1 MTEPAVEHRAGS
13 QQASFPYRHA
23 TRLLN
28 AYQFRIGTMGWRAF
42 DGQNIAM
49 LLFFMIYR
57 AALRDPDNY
66 RISVNAIATSLRQS
80 AETLRRAARVL
91 VARELCRP
99 AARGIERAPDFLDH
113 PLTLE
118 IGEHVEQ
125 LFEGI
130 LSDYRRSG
138 LALPPGIGERS
149 APERIAAALDAY
161 LSVLELTESRIIQPV
176 VLHVT
181 GAVTVLNAARF
192 VEDVELGLLYGQ
204 DDTVPPAV
212 LRRPATAQQ
221 VAAESG
227 LPATTVWRHLSAAC
241 EAGILRR
248 EAAGYLLADQFMS
261 NPVTSARSREK
272 IEYFHR
278 VFHHLAKGRYA
289 FSAAR

>member
-1 MTEPAVEHRAGS
+1 MEPAVEHLAGG
-13 QQASFPYRHA
+13 QRTGFPYRHA
-23 TRLLN
+23 ARLLN

-42 DGQNIAM
+42 DGQNVAM

-80 AETLRRAARVL
+80 TETLRRAARLL

-99 AARGIERAPDFLDH
+99 AARGIERAPGFLDH

-118 IGEHVEQ
+118 IGGHVEQ
-125 LFEGI
+125 IFEGI

-138 LALPPGIGERS
+138 LTLPTGIGERS
-149 APERIAAALDAY
+149 TPERVAAALDAY

-181 GAVTVLNAARF
+181 GAVTVLNAAHL

-227 LPATTVWRHLSAAC
+227 LAPTTVWRHLSAAC
-241 EAGILRR
+241 DAGILRR
-248 EAAGYLLADQFMS
+248 VADGYLLADRLMS
-261 NPVTSARSREK
+261 HPVTSARSREK
-272 IEYFHR
+272 IEYLHR
-278 VFHHLAKGRYA
+278 VFHDLAKGRYA
-289 FSAAR
+289 VLPTR